1 MKTKNFLYILILFAL
16 TLTACRQSD
25 LSRVYIIGV
34 SQCCDDIWRQKM
46 NRELDDELVF
56 HPELELRYRQAN
68 DNSILQCQQI
78 DSFIHERVDLL
89 IISPNEAIEVQP
101 AVERAYDAGIPVIIA
116 DRRIPGSKWTA
127 FVGGDNR
134 QVGIQMANW
143 LKLQQSRLNKT
154 IHVIEITGNMS
165 TTSALLRHEGLQ
177 DGLRKEPDI
186 RIVESPCGK
195 WIQNTAETLCD
206 SLLTIHPDIDAI
218 VTQNDMMA
226 FGAALA
232 VERHGKTIP
241 VMGVDGISGEK
252 GGIEAVLKGKIAATA
267 IYPSRGDIILQRAA
281 QILNNEP
288 FPRETNLLSV
298 LVNGPEEA
306 RPVAMMYDE
315 HEVQMAALM
324 ELRRHMSVMTES
336 YRTQRTATAL
346 LVIVL
351 ILLVVSVICGW
362 QIYRYKCRIRQQQE
376 EKEELL
382 LRQQQL
388 LNQMTTEVEKST
400 ATAPTPAEEEQH
412 FVDALSNEILS
423 RIADPNLNVESLAHA
438 LGICRSVLFRK
449 TKSATGLAPVELIRK
464 LRLSRAQ
471 QLIKAGT
478 MTVQQVAYEV
488 GFSSPAYFAKCYKEA
503 YGVSPG
509 DTKKGS

>member
-1 MKTKNFLYILILFAL
+1 
-16 TLTACRQSD
+16 
-25 LSRVYIIGV
+25 
-34 SQCCDDIWRQKM
+34 M
-46 NRELDDELVF
+46 NRELEDELVF
-56 HPELELRYRQAN
+56 HPELALRFRQAN
-68 DNSILQCQQI
+68 DNSTLQCQQI
-78 DSFIHERVDLL
+78 DSFIHEKVDLL

-101 AVERAYDAGIPVIIA
+101 AVERAYDAGIPVVMA
-116 DRRIPGSKWTA
+116 DRRIPGTKWTA

-154 IHVIEITGNMS
+154 IQAIEITGNMS

-177 DGLRKEPDI
+177 NGLHHEPSI
-186 RIVESPCGK
+186 QIVASHCGQ
-195 WIQNTAETLCD
+195 WTQDAAETLCD

-232 VERHGKTIP
+232 VERHGRRIP
-241 VMGVDGISGEK
+241 VMGVDGISGEN

-281 QILNNEP
+281 QILHKELY
-288 FPRETNLLSV
+288 PRETNLLSV

-324 ELRRHMSVMTES
+324 ELRRHMSVMTAS
-336 YRTQRTATAL
+336 YQTQRTATAL

-351 ILLVVSVICGW
+351 ILVMVSAICGW
-362 QIYRYKCRIRQQQE
+362 QIYRYKRRIRQQQE

-382 LRQQQL
+382 MRQQQL
-388 LNQMTTEVEKST
+388 LTQMTTEVERST
-400 ATAPTPAEEEQH
+400 TVVPSQAEEEQI
-412 FVDALSNEILS
+412 FIDQLSTEIQT
-423 RIADPNLNVESLAHA
+423 RMADPNLSVESLAQA

-449 TKSATGLAPVELIRK
+449 TKSTTGLAPVELIRK

-471 QLIKAGT
+471 QLFKAGT

-488 GFSSPAYFAKCYKEA
+488 GFSSPAYFAKCYKEEF
-503 YGVSPG
+503 GISPG
-509 DTKKGS
+509 DIKKGS